1 MMKENNNV
9 LSTENICVK
18 FDNRYV
24 LKDVNFKINEGE
36 FVGLIG
42 SNGAGKSTL
51 LKVILGLLPSDKGF
65 VNMFGQKI
73 KKGNRNIGYV
83 PQKVFLDDNIPLRG
97 RDLVSLGLDGH
108 KFGIPFPSKEKKRRV
123 DEILKAVDAEKFA
136 DSPVGKLSGGEQQRL
151 FIAQALLTDPK
162 ILLLDE
168 PLSNLDIKSAYEVVK
183 LVSRIAR
190 ERKVAVILVA
200 HDMNPL
206 LGVMDKVLYLA
217 QGKAVMGTTEDVFR
231 DDVLTKLYGYPVQV
245 LHVNGRIMVVGGQN
259 SMAEGFPLEDHCHA
273 SEVTK

>member
-9 LSTENICVK
+9 LSTENIWVK
-18 FDNRYV
+18 FDDRYV

-51 LKVILGLLPSDKGF
+51 LKVILGLLSPDKGS
-65 VNMFGQKI
+65 VNMFGQKS
-73 KKGNRNIGYV
+73 KKGNRLIGYV
-83 PQKVFLDDNIPLRG
+83 PQKVFLDRNMPLRG

-108 KFGIPFPSKEKKRRV
+108 KFGIPFPNKEKKRRV
-123 DEILKAVDAEKFA
+123 EEILKAVDAEKFA

-217 QGKAVMGTTEDVFR
+217 QGNAVMGKTEDVFK
-231 DDVLTKLYGYPVQV
+231 DEVLTKLYGYPVQV

-259 SMAEGFPLEDHCHA
+259 SMTEGFPLEDHCHA
-273 SEVTK
+273 SEVTQ

>member
-51 LKVILGLLPSDKGF
+51 LKVILGLLPADKGF
-65 VNMFGQKI
+65 VNMFGKKI
-73 KKGNRNIGYV
+73 KKGNRSIGYV

-217 QGKAVMGTTEDVFR
+217 QGKAVMGTTDDVFK